1 MVYNGAVNLIMD
13 SWSSKHIFCGQCST
27 RGQTDTWSERF
38 SFLRLKNY
46 TFQLQSSNVEQGLY
60 PLIYILSHSP
70 SFLMWGKGQGEP
82 ESRSFFASHRST
94 DMHELASSDP
104 FQEEKGLN
112 LVMTLADLKK
122 QI

>member
-1 MVYNGAVNLIMD
+1 
-13 SWSSKHIFCGQCST
+13 
-27 RGQTDTWSERF
+27 
-38 SFLRLKNY
+38 
-46 TFQLQSSNVEQGLY
+46 
-60 PLIYILSHSP
+60 
-70 SFLMWGKGQGEP
+70 MWGKGQGEP

-112 LVMTLADLKK
+112 LVMTLADFKK